1 MGYVKKVIL
10 TGSNG
15 YLGKELQIQ
24 LKKHKIN
31 FCSIGKKKEDLNLN
45 LLNIKSVSK
54 LNNYDEDDVIVHC
67 AGFVPKLTSEYNSK
81 KNKNNIK
88 ILNNILKTK
97 IKNIIFVSSFSVYGH
112 NKKADE
118 RKILKRKFENKYL
131 ESKIICENNLIKSK
145 KNYYILRLPGLF
157 GNSKKKG
164 LIFNYIKSLINNK
177 KFEIKKNYPLWTC
190 LHVKDAAKGIIEILS
205 KKNISFGIY
214 NLSYNKNYSAQD
226 VIKIISRK
234 FKKKIK
240 FNFNNKF
247 EISKKYKFHTIR
259 NFEYRIKEEIKKIK
273 SNFRNDKIN
282 QN

>member
-88 ILNNILKTK
+88 ILNN
-97 IKNIIFVSSFSVYGH
+97 
-112 NKKADE
+112 
-118 RKILKRKFENKYL
+118 
-131 ESKIICENNLIKSK
+131 
-145 KNYYILRLPGLF
+145 
-157 GNSKKKG
+157 
-164 LIFNYIKSLINNK
+164 
-177 KFEIKKNYPLWTC
+177 
-190 LHVKDAAKGIIEILS
+190 
-205 KKNISFGIY
+205 
-214 NLSYNKNYSAQD
+214 
-226 VIKIISRK
+226 
-234 FKKKIK
+234 
-240 FNFNNKF
+240 
-247 EISKKYKFHTIR
+247 
-259 NFEYRIKEEIKKIK
+259 
-273 SNFRNDKIN
+273 
-282 QN
+282 